1 MYYKKLC
8 RKDKKYMSENGQLTA
23 KKPLNNNVSNG
34 NINFNG
40 IIAGA
45 KRIEEEQNEK
55 FKNDMQE
62 MARKERERADKI
74 ESLLLKAHEK
84 TEEERKRKM
93 EEEQKAAEEK
103 ARVTY
108 EHLMDLT
115 KDEKVLQVLAFLR
128 QREIVHFDKFKEL
141 YDHYIKLGYKHK
153 K

>member
-103 ARVTY
+103 AREEVRETY
-108 EHLMDLT
+108 RKEDQQIWNENKNDKAFRNLLKDLN
-115 KDEKVLQVLAFLR
+115 K
-128 QREIVHFDKFKEL
+128 
-141 YDHYIKLGYKHK
+141 
-153 K
+153 